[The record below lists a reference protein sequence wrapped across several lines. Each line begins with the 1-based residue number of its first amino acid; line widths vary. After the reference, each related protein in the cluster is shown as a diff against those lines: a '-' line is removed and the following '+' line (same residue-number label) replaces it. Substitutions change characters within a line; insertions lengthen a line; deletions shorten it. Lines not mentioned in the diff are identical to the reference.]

1 MEQFTREC
9 LEIDK
14 DNGDN
19 GGQNLALATP
29 MDQIYERAAKLIK
42 RTLDV
47 EGSVVM
53 DVSHVQALENV
64 NSETAAA
71 VVLHDA
77 DSDVGTTTRVLSGEE
92 FTKLTEFFRKYPDG
106 RISEGIVPGP
116 CRPFLPTHCQYA
128 LSKWYFVL
136 SSCVIHRT
144 RSPAVPIF
152 NIDKRPFALLCAY
165 NAGDHTTPFVRMN

>member
-1 MEQFTREC
+1 MEEFTREC

-19 GGQNLALATP
+19 SGQSLALATP

-53 DVSHVQALENV
+53 DVSHVQVLENV
-64 NSETAAA
+64 SSESTAA

-77 DSDVGTTTRVLSGEE
+77 DSDVGTTTTVLSGEE
-92 FTKLTEFFRKYPDG
+92 FSKLTEFFKKYPDG
-106 RISEGIVPGP
+106 RVSEGIVPGP
-116 CRPFLPTHCQYA
+116 CRSFLPTHCQYA
-128 LSKWYFVL
+128 LSESYFKV
-136 SSCVIHRT
+136 SS
-144 RSPAVPIF
+144 
-152 NIDKRPFALLCAY
+152 
-165 NAGDHTTPFVRMN
+165 

>member
-14 DNGDN
+14 DDGSNS
-19 GGQNLALATP
+19 GQNLSLATP

-53 DVSHVQALENV
+53 DVSHIQVLENV
-64 NSETAAA
+64 NSEGTAA

-77 DSDVGTTTRVLSGEE
+77 DSDAGTTTRMLSREE
-92 FTKLTEFFRKYPDG
+92 FAKLTEFFTKYPDG
-106 RISEGIVPGP
+106 KVSEGVVPGP
-116 CRPFLPTHCQYA
+116 CRPFLPTHCQYT
-128 LSKWYFVL
+128 LSEWYSNA
-136 SSCVIHRT
+136 SS
-144 RSPAVPIF
+144 
-152 NIDKRPFALLCAY
+152 
-165 NAGDHTTPFVRMN
+165 

>member
-19 GGQNLALATP
+19 SGQNLSLATP

-53 DVSHVQALENV
+53 DVSHVQVLENV
-64 NSETAAA
+64 NSESTVA

-77 DSDVGTTTRVLSGEE
+77 DSDVGTTTRALSGEE
-92 FTKLTEFFRKYPDG
+92 FAKLTEFFAKYPDG
-106 RISEGIVPGP
+106 RVSEGIVPGP
-116 CRPFLPTHCQYA
+116 CRSFLPTHCQYT
-128 LSKWYFVL
+128 LSGLHFNV
-136 SSCVIHRT
+136 SSWV
-144 RSPAVPIF
+144 VF
-152 NIDKRPFALLCAY
+152 
-165 NAGDHTTPFVRMN
+165 

>member
-19 GGQNLALATP
+19 SGQSLALATP
-29 MDQIYERAAKLIK
+29 MDQIYERAAKLIE

-53 DVSHVQALENV
+53 DVSHVQVLDNV
-64 NSETAAA
+64 SSESTAA

-77 DSDVGTTTRVLSGEE
+77 DPDVGTTTRVLSGEE
-92 FTKLTEFFRKYPDG
+92 FARLTEFFKRYPDG
-106 RISEGIVPGP
+106 KISEGIVPGP
-116 CRPFLPTHCQYA
+116 CRPFLPTHCRYA
-128 LSKWYFVL
+128 LS
-136 SSCVIHRT
+136 
-144 RSPAVPIF
+144 RSHYDVSP
-152 NIDKRPFALLCAY
+152 
-165 NAGDHTTPFVRMN
+165 

>member
-14 DNGDN
+14 DNGDSS
-19 GGQNLALATP
+19 GQNLALATP

-53 DVSHVQALENV
+53 DVSHVQVIENL
-64 NSETAAA
+64 NSEGTAA

-77 DSDVGTTTRVLSGEE
+77 DPAVGTITRVLSGEE
-92 FTKLTEFFRKYPDG
+92 FAKLTEFFSKFPDG
-106 RISEGIVPGP
+106 KISEGIVPGS

-128 LSKWYFVL
+128 LS
-136 SSCVIHRT
+136 
-144 RSPAVPIF
+144 
-152 NIDKRPFALLCAY
+152 
-165 NAGDHTTPFVRMN
+165 

>member
-14 DNGDN
+14 DSDGN
-19 GGQNLALATP
+19 GGQGLALATS

-53 DVSHVQALENV
+53 DVSHVQVLESV
-64 NSETAAA
+64 NSESAAA

-77 DSDVGTTTRVLSGEE
+77 DSDVGTTTRGLSVEE
-92 FTKLTEFFRKYPDG
+92 FAKLTEFFAKYPDG
-106 RISEGIVPGP
+106 KISEGIVPGP

-128 LSKWYFVL
+128 LSEY
-136 SSCVIHRT
+136 
-144 RSPAVPIF
+144 RS
-152 NIDKRPFALLCAY
+152 RPFISGVLNVFLSCT
-165 NAGDHTTPFVRMN
+165 DLQHR

>member
-14 DNGDN
+14 DNGD
-19 GGQNLALATP
+19 GGLALATP

-42 RTLDV
+42 RTLDI

-53 DVSHVQALENV
+53 DVSHVQVLENV
-64 NSETAAA
+64 SSEDAAA

-77 DSDVGTTTRVLSGEE
+77 DPDVGTTTRVLSGEE
-92 FTKLTEFFRKYPDG
+92 FARLTEFFKKYPDG

-116 CRPFLPTHCQYA
+116 CRPFLPIHCQYA
-128 LSKWYFVL
+128 LSE
-136 SSCVIHRT
+136 SCCTV
-144 RSPAVPIF
+144 SPGMV
-152 NIDKRPFALLCAY
+152 Y
-165 NAGDHTTPFVRMN
+165 

>member
-19 GGQNLALATP
+19 GGLSLAPAAP

-53 DVSHVQALENV
+53 DVSHVQVLENV
-64 NSETAAA
+64 DSESTAA

-77 DSDVGTTTRVLSGEE
+77 NSDVGTITRVLSGDE
-92 FTKLTEFFRKYPDG
+92 FAKLTEFFKKHPDG
-106 RISEGIVPGP
+106 KISEGIVPGP
-116 CRPFLPTHCQYA
+116 CRSFMPTHCQYA
-128 LSKWYFVL
+128 LSRWHCLV
-136 SSCVIHRT
+136 SS
-144 RSPAVPIF
+144 
-152 NIDKRPFALLCAY
+152 
-165 NAGDHTTPFVRMN
+165 

>member
-19 GGQNLALATP
+19 SGQNLALATP

-53 DVSHVQALENV
+53 DVSHVQVLENV
-64 NSETAAA
+64 NSESTAA

-92 FTKLTEFFRKYPDG
+92 FAKLTEFFRRYPDG
-106 RISEGIVPGP
+106 KISEGIVPGP
-116 CRPFLPTHCQYA
+116 CRPFLPTHCQYT
-128 LSKWYFVL
+128 LSEWHFEV
-136 SSCVIHRT
+136 SSCVVH
-144 RSPAVPIF
+144 
-152 NIDKRPFALLCAY
+152 
-165 NAGDHTTPFVRMN
+165 